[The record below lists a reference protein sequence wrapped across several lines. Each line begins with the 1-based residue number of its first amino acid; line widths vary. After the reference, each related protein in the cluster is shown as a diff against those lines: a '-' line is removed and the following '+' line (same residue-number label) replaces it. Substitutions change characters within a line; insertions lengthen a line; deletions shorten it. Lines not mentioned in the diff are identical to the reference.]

1 MKENKKFGSL
11 YDYNH
16 REGYSQVKERLVQ
29 ILVKNEGEEL
39 MSDTR
44 KTSLHA
50 YCQTIIHLVRLW
62 NVRWLG
68 VDNPPLSPL
77 SDYVLARV
85 MSTSIELND
94 KAMF

>member
-1 MKENKKFGSL
+1 MKENKNFGSL